1 MDISVFLLSQD
12 HTVDEAPHRGTRT
25 VIKLAL
31 AQGLVRP
38 IGQNAVQLTT
48 DAPWKEVKFAA
59 RAQTRVI
66 HCKSFRQAY
75 EHHIE
80 PKLVSLM
87 DISNPFERYLQGYS
101 L

>member
-31 AQGLVRP
+31 AVGLVRP

-48 DAPWKEVKFAA
+48 DAPWKEVKAAA
-59 RAQTRVI
+59 RAQRRYVARTSR
-66 HCKSFRQAY
+66 RAY

-80 PKLVSLM
+80 PRIVSLM